1 MGRYLCREA
10 KGGGVRLSIFQKQSR
25 TIEGMQEIWV
35 RLHCLECHGQ
45 VHCVVNSSCLGS
57 LPWFWAASSWCSEF
71 RAQWSRYFSSQA
83 FVPSSL
89 ETTPSLLFGDQVALV
104 VKKLPTNAGD
114 IRDVDL
120 IPGLRRSTGRGH
132 GNLLQYSC
140 MENPMDRG
148 ACWATVHGVAKSQ
161 TGLKQTWLSS
171 HTTC

>member
-71 RAQWSRYFSSQA
+71 RAQWSRCFSSQA

-148 ACWATVHGVAKSQ
+148 ACWATVHRVAKSQ
-161 TGLKQTWLSS
+161 TWL
-171 HTTC
+171 